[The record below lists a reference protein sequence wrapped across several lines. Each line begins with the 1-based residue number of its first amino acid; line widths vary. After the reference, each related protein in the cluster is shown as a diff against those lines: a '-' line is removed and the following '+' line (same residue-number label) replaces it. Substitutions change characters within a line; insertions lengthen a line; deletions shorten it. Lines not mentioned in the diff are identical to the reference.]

1 MCVYMVY
8 GDHSEGTKDW
18 DCGVRI
24 ICVLYVGSFFLAGC
38 RALRPSISYFVFRI
52 SYFIFRISY
61 TIILLYYLLL
71 SIHYD
76 YNHLDDIME
85 RILLL

>member
-24 ICVLYVGSFFLAGC
+24 ICVLYFGSFFLAGC

-52 SYFIFRISY
+52 SYFVFRISY
-61 TIILLYYLLL
+61 FVFRILLYYYTTYYSLFTTT
-71 SIHYD
+71 IT
-76 YNHLDDIME
+76 I
-85 RILLL
+85 

>member
-24 ICVLYVGSFFLAGC
+24 ICVLYFGSFFLAGC
-38 RALRPSISYFVFRI
+38 RALRPSISY
-52 SYFIFRISY
+52 
-61 TIILLYYLLL
+61 TTILLYYLLL